1 MSGHRCPPAQPIRR
15 VHDPASPA
23 LGPADFPAVPDDAAG
38 TALATEI
45 RAALRL
51 LADPVRAAGMQAY
64 LKTTE
69 PCLGVRLPEVRRLT
83 RAAAAARPPASVGG
97 VIDVAGRLW
106 REAAYREERYAAQ
119 AVVGLRIARGDLRLL
134 PLVEAMITT
143 GAWWDLVDGT
153 APRVGELLSADPAT
167 VEPVLR
173 AWARSPDRWLRRSAV
188 IAQLGFKE
196 RTDTGLLTDVV
207 LANAEDP
214 EFFVRKAIGWALRD
228 YAKVAPDWVA
238 AFVRDH
244 PLSPLSRR
252 EATKHLR

>member
-1 MSGHRCPPAQPIRR
+1 VRDRAIR
-15 VHDPASPA
+15 AGSS
-23 LGPADFPAVPDDAAG
+23 ADFPAVPDDAVTDLVA
-38 TALATEI
+38 AV
-45 RAALRL
+45 RAALRGP
-51 LADPVRAAGMQAY
+51 ADPERAAGMQAY

-83 RAAAAARPPASVGG
+83 RAAAAARPPASVAE
-97 VIDVAGRLW
+97 VLDAAGHLW
-106 REAAYREERYAAQ
+106 RNAAYREERYAAQ
-119 AVVGLRIARGDLRLL
+119 ALAGLRIARGDLRLL
-134 PLVEAMITT
+134 PLLEEMITT

-173 AWARSPDRWLRRSAV
+173 GWARSPDRWLRRSAV

-196 RTDTGLLTDVV
+196 RTDTGLLTDVL
-207 LANAEDP
+207 LANADDP
-214 EFFVRKAIGWALRD
+214 DFFLRKAIGWALRD
-228 YAKVAPDWVA
+228 YAKAAPDWVA

-252 EATKHLR
+252 EATKHLQRGAGTAPSRVPP